1 MTLLE
6 MLSSASDKR
15 SRHGQRHELSD
26 VLMMCIMG
34 IMSGYYGYRELG
46 RFVKNHAQEFQKTFR
61 LLHKVPTHVTIRSI
75 LQQVDF
81 DSLNQAFNEWAKQF
95 VPMCTK
101 DAKAIDGKAI
111 SSTISNYNTSYQNF
125 VSLISIFAV
134 ERGIVLR
141 TEKIENQKES
151 EIPTVQELI
160 KALDAKGEV
169 FTIDALHCQ
178 KKRLLRSSLRAT
190 IT

>member
-6 MLSSASDKR
+6 MLSLASDKR

-46 RFVKNHAQEFQKTFR
+46 RFVKNHAREFQQTFR

-75 LQQVDF
+75 LQQIDF
-81 DSLNQAFNEWAKQF
+81 DSFNQEFNLWAQQY
-95 VPMCTK
+95 VPMCK
-101 DAKAIDGKAI
+101 KDGKAI
-111 SSTISNYNTSYQNF
+111 ASTISNYNTSYQNF
-125 VSLISIFAV
+125 VSLVSIFSV
-134 ERGIVLR
+134 QRGIVLR

-151 EIPTVQELI
+151 EIPVVQELI
-160 KALDAKGEV
+160 KALDVKGEV

-178 KKRLLRSSLRAT
+178 KKRFLR
-190 IT
+190 

>member
-6 MLSSASDKR
+6 MLSLASDKR

-46 RFVKNHAQEFQKTFR
+46 RFVKNHAHEFQQTFR

-81 DSLNQAFNEWAKQF
+81 DSFNQAFNLWAEQY
-95 VPMCTK
+95 VPLCKK
-101 DAKAIDGKAI
+101 DSKAIDGKAI
-111 SSTISNYNTSYQNF
+111 ASTISNYNTSYQNF
-125 VSLISIFAV
+125 VSLVSIFSV
-134 ERGIVLR
+134 QRGIVLR
-141 TEKIENQKES
+141 TERIENQKES
-151 EIPTVQELI
+151 EIPTVQELV
-160 KALDAKGEV
+160 KALDVKGEV

-178 KKRLLRSSLRAT
+178 KKRFLQ
-190 IT
+190 